1 MKSANDGPVGIETD
15 GGAGAGSS
23 RKKISDWPR
32 AVIASALGLI
42 MAGIA
47 YSLGDAY
54 CNAYLAGFSVHSGA
68 FPADHPTHFVLAVW
82 GGLHATLALQQ
93 WLGGHVLRLV
103 CMTAVCLIYF
113 AALPVIFAVIS
124 PIIANGRGHVEGAR
138 ALLGKRPLLRKYAGT
153 VMAIM
158 FFFLTALWF
167 FLFVP
172 RRYLFP
178 PLSVRPLARMWR
190 NWI

>member
-1 MKSANDGPVGIETD
+1 
-15 GGAGAGSS
+15 
-23 RKKISDWPR
+23 
-32 AVIASALGLI
+32 

-54 CNAYLAGFSVHSGA
+54 YNAYLGGFAVHSGA
-68 FPADHPTHFVLAVW
+68 FPADHPTHFVLAVR

-103 CMTAVCLIYF
+103 GMTALCLIYF

-124 PIIANGRGHVEGAR
+124 PFIANGRGHVEGAR

-158 FFFLTALWF
+158 FFFLIALWF

-172 RRYLFP
+172 P
-178 PLSVRPLARMWR
+178 AISVPSAIGEAVGTDVAGETGSEGL
-190 NWI
+190 